1 MTLASQTL
9 LQPADRLIVG
19 LDVSDRA
26 RAESIVAELGDTV
39 RIYKVGYQLGYAG
52 GLDFVGELVRAGKRI
67 FLDLKLH
74 DIGNTVEKGIAG
86 IAGLGVAMTTVH
98 ATPQVMRAAARG
110 AEGSGLLVLA
120 VTVLTSLSED
130 DLREMGH
137 TETAA
142 ALVERRTRQAME
154 AGIGGIVASAAEA
167 AAVRAI
173 VGPDR
178 AVVTPGIRP
187 AGSAAGDQ
195 TRVMTPREAMAAGAS
210 HLVVGR
216 PILDAPDRL
225 AAARAILAEMA

>member
-1 MTLASQTL
+1 MILPSQTL

-19 LDVSDRA
+19 LDVSDR
-26 RAESIVAELGDTV
+26 RSAESIVAELGDTV
-39 RIYKVGYQLGYAG
+39 RVYKVGYQLGYAG
-52 GLDFVGELVRAGKRI
+52 GLDFVGELVRAGKRV

-74 DIGNTVEKGIAG
+74 DIGNIVEKGIAG

-195 TRVMTPREAMAAGAS
+195 TRVMTPREAIAAGAS